1 MASRRRGR
9 ARSNPSTAAWA
20 AIGLGVVA
28 LGVGVYFVTKA
39 SAPAL
44 NPATGQPIPAGDKLI
59 TVTIPGQSGQG
70 QILLSQACNA
80 ARQLQSSSPADA
92 AQWAAIC
99 TQNGGTV

>member
-1 MASRRRGR
+1 M
-9 ARSNPSTAAWA
+9 AWA

-28 LGVGVYFVTKA
+28 LGAGVYFLTKS

-59 TVTIPGQSGQG
+59 TVQIPGQSGQG
-70 QILLSQACNA
+70 QLLLSQACDA
-80 ARQLQSSSPADA
+80 ARRLRAAGQNASADT
-92 AQWAAIC
+92 WAAIC